1 RARGRARCASSIRAQ
16 NTQLAGGVVAQAP
29 ITNQAFQPNL
39 IFEGRLKRPEDFSD
53 IVVKQG
59 KDGRLVRLKDVAR
72 VEIGALAYATDSYM
86 LRHPTI

>member
-1 RARGRARCASSIRAQ
+1 DVLKRIEGVGDINPLGAREYSMRIWLDPERVASFGLSPGDLIAAVRSQ

-53 IVVKQG
+53 IV
-59 KDGRLVRLKDVAR
+59 
-72 VEIGALAYATDSYM
+72 
-86 LRHPTI
+86 